1 MIKQFDIKCIIFE
14 ILQTYKNMN
23 DENTIY
29 EFSKHISNDHVIELQ
44 IEKHSFH
51 DFIYSL
57 FETESKKNKI
67 LFR

>member
-1 MIKQFDIKCIIFE
+1 
-14 ILQTYKNMN
+14 MN